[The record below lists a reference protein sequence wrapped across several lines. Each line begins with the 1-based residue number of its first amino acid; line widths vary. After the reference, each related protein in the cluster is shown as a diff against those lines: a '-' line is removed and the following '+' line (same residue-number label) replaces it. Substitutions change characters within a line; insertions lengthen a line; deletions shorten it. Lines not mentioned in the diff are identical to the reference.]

1 MIALRRDPQLYFSD
15 IILHTALD
23 GRDFLAHRNILCSR
37 SKVFAA
43 MFANEDFLESKE
55 KKVEIP
61 DISGE
66 VMEALLD
73 YVYTANITNIGP
85 LVGELLEAADKV
97 QWPLLKAS
105 V

>member
-1 MIALRRDPQLYFSD
+1 MIALRRDPARYFSD
-15 IILHTALD
+15 ITLKTND

-43 MFANEDFLESKE
+43 MFANEDFVESKE

-61 DISGE
+61 DIAGE

-97 QWPLLKAS
+97 E
-105 V
+105 